1 MRLDEYRKKILE
13 VPAIHALQPDLKS
26 RIAMILLW
34 ITHEA
39 DVSAGE
45 IIYSQGAH
53 DENTGCIL
61 VTGAVKVTVEE
72 ETLKECS
79 SPEILGEMKQFT
91 QSDERTATVT
101 ATKDASILTFYW
113 HDLVV
118 LSDTVFSGDDQLAIR
133 DVITKLAGR
142 RLMEQQD

>member
-1 MRLDEYRKKILE
+1 MRLDEYRKKILD
-13 VPAIHALQPDLKS
+13 VPAIHELPPDLKS

-34 ITHEA
+34 IAHEA
-39 DVSAGE
+39 NVPAGE
-45 IIYSQGAH
+45 VIYSQGAH
-53 DENTGCIL
+53 DEDTGCIL
-61 VTGAVKVTVEE
+61 VSGAVKVSIKGEA
-72 ETLKECS
+72 LKECS

-91 QSDERTATVT
+91 YDDERTATVT

-118 LSDTVFSGDDQLAIR
+118 LSDTVFSGEDQLAIR
-133 DVITKLAGR
+133 DVITKIAGR